1 MSKTPLISIIT
12 VNLNDVK
19 GMEKTLKSVFEQT
32 WKTFEFIVIDGGSKD
47 GSKELIESHDD
58 KIDYWVSEPDKG
70 IYNAMNKGIEIS
82 TGQYLLFL
90 NSGDVFSANNVLE
103 NSFEHLTGEA
113 IIYFNV
119 FVDENDHLNL
129 IEYPDELRFSD
140 LLYGTLCH
148 QSVFIRKELFQQV
161 GRYDE
166 SLKIVSDWKFFIL
179 SLFKENCT
187 YKKVD
192 HQLSI
197 VNSEGISALAENES
211 LILKE
216 REKVL
221 QNHFKAFLKEVE
233 ELNNLKFVVENLK
246 KSRKINLLVR
256 LGLLKKF

>member
-1 MSKTPLISIIT
+1 MSGRPLLSIIT

-19 GMEKTLKSVFEQT
+19 GLERTLNSVFEQT
-32 WKTFEFIVIDGGSKD
+32 WREFEFIVVDGASSD
-47 GSKELIESHDD
+47 GSKELIESHNE
-58 KIDYWVSEPDKG
+58 KIDRWISEPDSG
-70 IYNAMNKGIEIS
+70 IYNAMNKGIEMS

-90 NSGDVFSANNVLE
+90 NSGDILNTNNILE
-103 NSFEHLTGEA
+103 ESYRHLTHEE

-119 FVDENDHLNL
+119 LVEEKDQLKL
-129 IEYPDELRFSD
+129 IEYPQQLRFSD

-148 QSVFIRKELFQQV
+148 QSVFIKKELFHKT
-161 GRYDE
+161 GKYDE
-166 SLKIVSDWKFFIL
+166 TLKIVSDWKFLII

-192 HQLSI
+192 LQLSI

-211 LILKE
+211 LILAE

-233 ELNNLKFVVENLK
+233 ELYDLKFLVENLK
-246 KSRKINLLVR
+246 KSRKINLLVS
-256 LGLLKKF
+256 LGLIKKF